1 MITRRRGPRQRT
13 RPPCERRGPA
23 RVSARAVIL
32 SAVVSDIPEAL
43 RAALG
48 ERYHLVRVLGRGGMA
63 TVYLADDRK
72 HNRQVAVKVL
82 RQDLAASIGAE
93 RFLKEI
99 EIAARLT
106 HPHILAL
113 HDSGQADGVL
123 YYVMPFIDGGSLRT
137 RLEAAGRIDTG
148 AALNITSQVAG
159 ALSYAHRM
167 GVLHRD
173 IKPENILFAQGLPV
187 VADFGIARAI
197 STAGGENLTRTGF
210 PLGTPG
216 YMSPEQ
222 AAGLTDLDV
231 RTDVYS
237 LAVVCYEM
245 LTGSTPGRWPTEDAV
260 RTGRF
265 LDAAGAQRVALDA
278 LPPTVEPALVR
289 AMAIRSEQRTDSPE
303 ALIGELT
310 GARPVPA
317 AAPRQAPSA
326 ALARRYSDDEIQEIM
341 RRAAELDATMPTLGG
356 ALTIGGVQQA
366 AAEAGIAPELVRRA
380 AAELGAPRRPA
391 SLTPPDTKG
400 FVARLIGGPTRLLVE
415 RVVPGEVPDA
425 EFPTLIEE
433 VRSGMGSTGIVST
446 LGHSVSWVSARGT
459 GSGGLRD
466 VQIDIIVRAGQTRIV
481 MREGMGGMIGGIF
494 GGVGGG
500 MGGGGLGPLIG
511 YVTEGLRNPAILVAA
526 IPLWLGLTYATAR
539 TSYHYTVKR
548 RHKQLN
554 ELADRLVAVAR
565 DVIAEHALPRRTPPE
580 RLRA

>member
-1 MITRRRGPRQRT
+1 MAVPPAPLEPARPGGTRRRRLHDMFCAMST
-13 RPPCERRGPA
+13 
-23 RVSARAVIL
+23 VH
-32 SAVVSDIPEAL
+32 DAL

-48 ERYHLVRVLGRGGMA
+48 ERYQLIRELGRGGMA

-72 HNRQVAVKVL
+72 HRREVAVKVL
-82 RQDLAASIGAE
+82 RPDLAASIGSG

-113 HDSGQADGVL
+113 HDSGEADGVL
-123 YYVMPFIDGGSLRT
+123 YYVMPYIDGGSLRT
-137 RLEAAGRIDTG
+137 RLEATGRLDTG
-148 AALNITSQVAG
+148 AALNITAQVAG

-245 LTGSTPGRWPTEDAV
+245 LTGRTPGRWPTEEAV
-260 RTGRF
+260 QSGRF

-289 AMAIRSEQRTDSPE
+289 AMAIRSEQRTATP
-303 ALIGELT
+303 AQLVGELT
-310 GARPVPA
+310 GAVAPAPRPA
-317 AAPRQAPSA
+317 APAPAV
-326 ALARRYSDDEIQEIM
+326 ARRYSDEEIQEIM
-341 RRAAELDATMPTLGG
+341 RRAAELDATQPTMSG
-356 ALTIGGVQQA
+356 ALTIGGVQSA
-366 AAEAGIAPELVRRA
+366 AAEAGIPADLVRRA
-380 AAELGAPRRPA
+380 AAELGRPRQPPSMSPPA
-391 SLTPPDTKG
+391 KG
-400 FVARLIGGPTRLLVE
+400 FWSKVIGGPTRLLIE
-415 RVVPGEVPDA
+415 RVVPGEVPDS
-425 EFPTLIEE
+425 EFPTMIEE
-433 VRSGMGSTGIVST
+433 VRAGMGSTGIVST

-459 GSGGLRD
+459 GSGGMRD
-466 VQIDIIVRAGQTRIV
+466 VQIDVMVRAGQTRVI
-481 MREGMGGMIGGIF
+481 MREGLGGLIGGIF

-500 MGGGGLGPLIG
+500 MGGGGLGPMIAIA
-511 YVTEGLRNPAILVAA
+511 TEGLKVPMVLPVL
-526 IPLWLGLTYATAR
+526 IPLWLTIVYATAR
-539 TSYHYTVKR
+539 SSFYYSVKR
-548 RHKQLN
+548 RTRQLN
-554 ELADRLVAVAR
+554 ELADRLVVVASAI
-565 DVIAEHALPRRTPPE
+565 IAEHTLPRRTPPE